1 MVVNGVVF
9 LFSLSNSSLS
19 VYRDAIN
26 FCILILYPETSLNSF
41 IRSNSLLVETLG
53 FSIYSV
59 MSLENSDSFTF
70 PLLIWMPILNIS
82 FSCLTAVARAY
93 NTLLNSIV
101 FKNGHPCPGRKSA
114 QLFTIGCNI
123 SWGLS

>member
-59 MSLENSDSFTF
+59 MSLENSDK
-70 PLLIWMPILNIS
+70 LY
-82 FSCLTAVARAY
+82 FSPSDLDAY
-93 NTLLNSIV
+93 S
-101 FKNGHPCPGRKSA
+101 
-114 QLFTIGCNI
+114 
-123 SWGLS
+123 